1 VRHVSPPVD
10 GFEVEVDGLHRAAGQ
25 TVESARALE
34 VAATAVLGLALGPD
48 EVGPR
53 GAALA
58 DAVARFAGRAAD
70 RLVATGDGLTV
81 DARAVRTAARGYVDV
96 DRAFARELEGLA

>member
-1 VRHVSPPVD
+1 VD

-25 TVESARALE
+25 VAESARALE
-34 VAATAVLGLALGPD
+34 VAATAVRGLALGPA

-58 DAVARFAGRAAD
+58 DAVARFAGRAGD
-70 RLVATGDGLTV
+70 RLVATGDGLGG
-81 DARAVRTAARGYVDV
+81 DARAVRTAARGYVAV
-96 DRAFARELEGLA
+96 DRAFARELEVLA